1 MEKANKT
8 KYQLLNE
15 LFELSQRVAEFERLE
30 AERKLAD
37 EILSESERRC
47 HRMVD
52 AVTPLYI
59 CEWHEVWKRKPIFL
73 MRKWQKIASS
83 DQTTGMQDSHR
94 KKAISPF
101 HITRGTSSP

>member
-37 EILSESERRC
+37 EILSES
-47 HRMVD
+47 
-52 AVTPLYI
+52 
-59 CEWHEVWKRKPIFL
+59 
-73 MRKWQKIASS
+73 
-83 DQTTGMQDSHR
+83 
-94 KKAISPF
+94 
-101 HITRGTSSP
+101 